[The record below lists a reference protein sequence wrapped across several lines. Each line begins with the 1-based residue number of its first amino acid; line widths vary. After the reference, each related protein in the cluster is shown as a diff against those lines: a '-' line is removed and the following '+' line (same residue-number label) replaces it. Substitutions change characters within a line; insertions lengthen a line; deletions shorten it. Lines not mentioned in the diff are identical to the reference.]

1 MGVQLFIA
9 VFLVKVPFGR
19 KIVSVAS
26 DAVSAVINCGQAGLD
41 FVFGSLADSSVS
53 GSIFI
58 VQVLGNII
66 FLSALVSLLYY
77 VGALGFVVKWIGK
90 GVGRLMGTTEVESFV
105 AVANMFLGI
114 YSGRICSP
122 WYSDGLF
129 ADCKF
134 AGTSWK
140 YSGCENGVAAD
151 GRSFKY
157 FRS

>member
-1 MGVQLFIA
+1 MCIRDRLFIA

-105 AVANMFLGI
+105 AVANMFLGQTD
-114 YSGRICSP
+114 SP
-122 WYSDGLF
+122 ILISKYLNKMTDSEIMVCLLY
-129 ADCKF
+129 
-134 AGTSWK
+134 TSR
-140 YSGCENGVAAD
+140 CV
-151 GRSFKY
+151 
-157 FRS
+157 

>member
-19 KIVSVAS
+19 KIVSVLS

-66 FLSALVSLLYY
+66 FDLCYLTLRFCEFFQSWHLC
-77 VGALGFVVKWIGK
+77 F
-90 GVGRLMGTTEVESFV
+90 R
-105 AVANMFLGI
+105 
-114 YSGRICSP
+114 YSGSLPGEKKHACKACIPGDAGRGAGKPAERHACWFCNTFLRKDDIV
-122 WYSDGLF
+122 YGL
-129 ADCKF
+129 
-134 AGTSWK
+134 
-140 YSGCENGVAAD
+140 
-151 GRSFKY
+151 
-157 FRS
+157 